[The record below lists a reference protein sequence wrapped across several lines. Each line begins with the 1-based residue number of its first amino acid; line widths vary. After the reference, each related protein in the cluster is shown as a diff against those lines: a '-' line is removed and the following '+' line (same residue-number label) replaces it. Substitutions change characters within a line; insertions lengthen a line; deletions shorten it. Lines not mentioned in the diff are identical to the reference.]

1 MQIITKTRTK
11 TKTEIGQMLQKDSCR
26 GNVETIKPFEDK
38 DKKKIELSTLPLK
51 CIYICVYFTAALT
64 CYDTYF
70 MIIKDDL
77 LSYTYLYIFCSVQ

>member
-38 DKKKIELSTLPLK
+38 DKKKSNWVR
-51 CIYICVYFTAALT
+51 CHWNVSIYVY
-64 CYDTYF
+64 
-70 MIIKDDL
+70 IL
-77 LSYTYLYIFCSVQ
+77 LLL